1 MARAVVRQKNIPYA
15 LIIFVILFV
24 IASGLA
30 VFFYMHDDGKAMNIV
45 ALKEDKAEL
54 DAEIEALQEQVEGL
68 AQYVSGSGSH
78 TMARDAY
85 EAFLTGDDA
94 DDAIPKV
101 DPNIGLV
108 ENLREFQKQI
118 IDQIGRADRA
128 ETKLDD
134 LEAALT
140 EQIEN
145 ERDRRIAMESVVSD
159 RNDEVAQVKLE
170 QQTERAEHARQL
182 SETRQ
187 RFDEIRNGL
196 SREIVS
202 LTGDLANVRKH
213 ARELEDENERLTLR
227 VADLLQLDLAENV
240 AMYPDGE
247 ITRVVDER
255 TCYISLGSGNGV
267 IPDLI
272 FSVYSPSGDADGAKA
287 MIVVKQ
293 VFEDASECLIT
304 KLEDPRDP
312 VAPGD
317 IIGNIAF
324 DENRVYTFLVSG
336 RFDMRGGNQPTD
348 EGREQIIAM
357 IREFGGQVVGEVDVD
372 VDFVVLGPQPILP
385 PEPDDD
391 TPPTVRQIYETRQT
405 EIAEYDEVKR
415 QAIALGLR
423 ILNTNRFLER
433 LGYVPVRTLTY
444 EEDY

>member
-1 MARAVVRQKNIPYA
+1 MARAVVRQKNVPYA

-30 VFFYMHDDGKAMNIV
+30 VFFYMHDDGKVITIAGLEEN
-45 ALKEDKAEL
+45 KAEL
-54 DAEIEALQEQVEGL
+54 AAEIEALQEQVEGL
-68 AQYVSGSGSH
+68 AQTVSGSSSY
-78 TMARDAY
+78 TAARDAY
-85 EAFLTGDDA
+85 EALLAGDNGDDA
-94 DDAIPKV
+94 TPRA

-108 ENLREFQKQI
+108 ENLREFRKQI

-134 LEAALT
+134 LEATLT

-145 ERDRRIAMESVVSD
+145 EQDRRMRLENVVRDGNAEIARV
-159 RNDEVAQVKLE
+159 QLE
-170 QQTERAEHARQL
+170 QTTERAEHETQL

-187 RFDEIRNGL
+187 RFDEIRRGL
-196 SREIVS
+196 SREILS
-202 LTGDLANVRKH
+202 LTGELSNVGRH

-227 VADLLQLDLAENV
+227 VADLLQLDLAETV

-255 TCYISLGSGNGV
+255 TCYISIGSSNGV

-287 MIVVKQ
+287 SIVVKQ
-293 VFEDASECLIT
+293 VFEDASECVIT
-304 KLEDPRDP
+304 RLEDPRDP
-312 VAPGD
+312 VVPGD

-324 DENRVYTFLVSG
+324 DENHVYTFLVSG
-336 RFDMRGGNQPTD
+336 RFDMRGGNEPTD
-348 EGREQIIAM
+348 EGREQIKAM
-357 IREFGGQVVGEVDVD
+357 IREFGGRIVDEVGVN

-391 TPPTVRQIYETRQT
+391 TAPTVRQIYETRQR
-405 EIAEYDEVKR
+405 EIEEYDEVKR

-433 LGYVPVRTLTY
+433 LGYVPVRTLRY